1 MALDVIGAG
10 FGRTGT
16 LSLKYALERLGYDR
30 CYHMLEVRENPS
42 HVGLWRRA
50 TDGQDVDW
58 DALFEGY
65 RASVDWPA
73 CTFWRPLAN
82 HYPDAK
88 VILSLRDPERWYR
101 SVHDTIY
108 QAITMELP
116 DGAPES
122 LSEQMAMVRRLVLE
136 QTFEDDF
143 EDRAHAIEVFNRHN
157 EEVKAAFDDDRLLVF
172 EASEGWEPL
181 CKFLGKPLPK
191 EDFPRVN
198 DSASFKQRF
207 AMKSD

>member
-16 LSLKYALERLGYDR
+16 LSLKLALERLGYDR

-50 TDGQDVDW
+50 TDGQGMDW

-65 RASVDWPA
+65 RATVDWPA
-73 CTFWRPLAN
+73 SAFWRQLAS
-82 HYPDAK
+82 HYPEAK

-108 QAITMELP
+108 QAMTMELP
-116 DGAPES
+116 DDAPEAVG
-122 LSEQMAMVRRLVLE
+122 EQMAMVRRLVLE
-136 QTFEDDF
+136 RTFEDGF
-143 EDRAHAIEVFNRHN
+143 EDETHAIEVFNRHN
-157 EEVKAAFDDDRLLVF
+157 AEVKAAFDEDRLLVF

-181 CKFLGKPLPK
+181 CKFLGKPIPE

-207 AMKSD
+207 GMKSD